1 MIPRNTLSTS
11 ITLCLAM
18 TMVCAAAEKGAP
30 APTPS
35 PQDETIRLVKEQAA
49 EPKDLFPTR
58 GETLSFADRLAQDWA
73 DQYQSI
79 RWRLL
84 DKRRRDW
91 ELGQKIRNEAFREA
105 ALIHPK
111 DRDPVDVVLRQTEA
125 LAASL
130 PPAAV
135 APFTKELASLAGEI
149 RAAAPDAS
157 PYVDMS
163 DKPVGINGR
172 GYYIRLLEA
181 PVKTPRYAQYLS
193 LCRLQR
199 RIALANPLLDFN
211 DILCARRGVPM
222 GHHAGYHITEGGSP
236 GVIIPDSTLGR
247 ITGWRQ
253 DEPKFVDLL
262 AGRTVAA
269 GRFEGMPVTG
279 GFIGFPSLSWDA
291 RTVHFSWWGGKP
303 KNGRGENA
311 MWKTLS
317 CDLAG
322 GPVRMM
328 VDEEAFDSCA
338 PCELPNGR
346 IVFISTRRGGV
357 ARCGG
362 PARSGILHT
371 CEPDGSD
378 ITPISVGET
387 SEYRP
392 SVTRDGQVVYTR
404 WDYVDRYAT
413 IAHHLWL
420 VNPDGRD
427 GRSPHGNYPTKGH
440 GQRPD
445 VEGEIKA
452 IPGSHRFMAV
462 ASGHHMG
469 GHGGSVIVIDLNVP
483 DDDAMSQV
491 RRVTPEIPF
500 VENEAS
506 WTGSANINFDP
517 RVKGGWT
524 PVDDVYRSPWPLS
537 EEHFLVTHQRLFG
550 PFQGLFAPSGIYL
563 ADAFGNRVLL
573 YQDSGPAHLRL
584 LCDPIPL
591 APRQRPPVI
600 PHLSATGR
608 PGGPAKDAPP
618 PPTTGELAVLDV
630 YDADQPW
637 PANTTI
643 TALRV
648 MQIFPKA
655 NSTSL
660 NYPNISR
667 VTQGTARSVLGT
679 VPVEKD
685 GSAFLTVPADVP
697 IYLQALDKDGRA
709 VGTMR
714 STTHVP
720 PGARITCLGCHE
732 SRTSA
737 PKVRSAPPIALS
749 RPPSALK
756 PGPSGSAPI
765 FYPLLVQPVLDRHCV
780 GCHAK
785 EREKKPKVPSFSTEP
800 YSVPHNVMT
809 PFNKSYVVMTDLFGW
824 PGGEGSLDGPAR
836 SIHGQMGSFFRRQLK
851 PWEKDKPTPLF
862 LYDFVTNGKHHDVKL
877 SGEDLLR
884 LMIWQDNNCNFLG
897 AYHETARQVK
907 GELVLPDAVQGDKRY
922 PIR

>member
-1 MIPRNTLSTS
+1 MIPQNTLSKS

-18 TMVCAAAEKGAP
+18 TLACAAAEKGAT
-30 APTPS
+30 APTNS
-35 PQDETIRLVKEQAA
+35 VTDEVARQIKEQKA
-49 EPKDLFPTR
+49 EAKDLFPTR
-58 GETLSFADRLAQDWA
+58 GESLSFADRLTQDWA

-84 DKRRRDW
+84 HPAW
-91 ELGQKIRNEAFREA
+91 ELGEKIRSQTFREA

-111 DRDPVDVVLRQTEA
+111 DRDPVDVVLRQTEG

-130 PPAAV
+130 PPAV
-135 APFTKELASLAGEI
+135 IAPFTKELASLASEI
-149 RAAAPDAS
+149 RAAAPDSS

-163 DKPVGINGR
+163 AKPLRVINTF
-172 GYYIRLLEA
+172 YPYKLLEA
-181 PVKTPRYAQYLS
+181 SVGTPRYAQYLS

-199 RIALANPLLDFN
+199 RIALANPLLDFT
-211 DILCARRGVPM
+211 DILCARRGNFPE
-222 GHHAGYHITEGGSP
+222 HHASYHLGRDNGG
-236 GVIIPDSTLGR
+236 VYPDSTLGR
-247 ITGWRQ
+247 VTGWRQ
-253 DEPKFVDLL
+253 DEPKFTDLL

-269 GRFEGMPVTG
+269 GRFQGLPVTG
-279 GFIGFPSLSWDA
+279 GQVGFPSLSWDA
-291 RTVHFSWWGGKP
+291 KTVYFSWMGNSGKV
-303 KNGRGENA
+303 KESVGA
-311 MWKTLS
+311 WKTLS

-322 GPVRMM
+322 GPVRML
-328 VDEEAFDSCA
+328 VDEEGINSCA

-346 IVFISTRRGGV
+346 IVFVSDRRGGV
-357 ARCGG
+357 IRCGG
-362 PARSGILHT
+362 PWRTPILHT

-378 ITPISVGET
+378 ITPISVAEIN
-387 SEYRP
+387 EYRP
-392 SVTRDGQVVYTR
+392 SVTRDGQVVYAR
-404 WDYVDRYAT
+404 WDYVDRNDT

-427 GRSPHGNYPTKGH
+427 GRAPHGNYPTKG
-440 GQRPD
+440 QNVRPD
-445 VEGEIKA
+445 VESDIKA

-462 ASGHHMG
+462 ASGHHRG

-491 RRVTPEIPF
+491 RRVTPEMPF
-500 VENEAS
+500 VEVEGELAP
-506 WTGSANINFDP
+506 DP
-517 RVKGGWT
+517 RGGG
-524 PVDDVYRSPWPLS
+524 DINDVYRSPWPLS
-537 EEHFLVTHQRLFG
+537 EEHFLVVHQRRFG
-550 PFQGLFAPSGIYL
+550 PFQGLMAPSGIYL

-573 YQDSGPAHLRL
+573 YQDSGPASKRR

-600 PHLSATGR
+600 PHMSATGR
-608 PGGPAKDAPP
+608 PGDPAKDAPP
-618 PPTTGELAVLDV
+618 PPATGELAVVDV
-630 YDADQPW
+630 YESYQPW

-655 NSTSL
+655 NFTTL
-660 NYPNISR
+660 WGPLISK
-667 VTQGTARSVLGT
+667 VTESTARSVLGT

-685 GSAFLTVPADVP
+685 GSAFLTVPADVV

-714 STTHVP
+714 SATHVP

-732 SRTSA
+732 SKTSA
-737 PKVRSAPPIALS
+737 PKARPAPPIAFS

-765 FYPLLVQPVLDRHCV
+765 FYPLLVQPVLDRHCM
-780 GCHAK
+780 GCHTK
-785 EREKKPKVPSFSTEP
+785 ERANNPKIPSFSTEP
-800 YSVPHNVMT
+800 LPPKAGQVHYWNNSYEVMT
-809 PFNKSYVVMTDLFGW
+809 THFGW
-824 PGGEGSLDGPAR
+824 PGGEGKGGPAR
-836 SIHGQMGSFFRRQLK
+836 SKHGQEGSFLRPK
-851 PWEKDKPTPLF
+851 PRGKDALFPTN

-884 LMIWQDNNCNFLG
+884 LTIWQDNNCNFLG
-897 AYHETARQVK
+897 AYHETERQIK
-907 GELVLPDAVQGDKRY
+907 GELVLPDAVQGNKRY
-922 PIR
+922 P